1 MKFLLV
7 RTKRGDE
14 GTFGH
19 LIHGDFQLHSME
31 LPWRDNQHAI
41 SCIPVGIYT
50 AKSDTT
56 GKHQFWTVADVPERD
71 AIEMHPATWAGDVSK
86 GFKSDLRGCIS
97 YGLRRGRIEGQEC
110 VLDSRLALERLKN
123 YIGIGN
129 DFELEI
135 IERIEET

>member
-50 AKSDTT
+50 AKADTT
-56 GKHQFWTVADVPERD
+56 GQFHYWQIVDIPNRD
-71 AIEMHPATWAGDVSK
+71 AIEIHSANWAGDVSK
-86 GFKSDLRGCIS
+86 GFRSDLKGCIEF
-97 YGLRRGRIEGQEC
+97 RTIFC
-110 VLDSRLALERLKN
+110 
-123 YIGIGN
+123 
-129 DFELEI
+129 
-135 IERIEET
+135 